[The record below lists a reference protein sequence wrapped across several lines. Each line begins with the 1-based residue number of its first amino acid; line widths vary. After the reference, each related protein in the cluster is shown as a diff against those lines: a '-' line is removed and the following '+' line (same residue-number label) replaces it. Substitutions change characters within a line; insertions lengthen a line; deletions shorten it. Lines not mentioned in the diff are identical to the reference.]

1 MINIMKRKF
10 RWELSSSAND
20 VCLLIKELDSK
31 GILCL
36 DDKLEIKV
44 EADYSFSVVYTT
56 DEDNESTDEDIMEAG
71 DEYGF
76 DCEME

>member
-1 MINIMKRKF
+1 MKRKF
-10 RWELSSSAND
+10 KWELSSDLWD
-20 VCLLIKELDSK
+20 VQELLERLNRN
-31 GILCL
+31 ILCL
-36 DDKLEIKV
+36 DDKIEIKV

-56 DEDNESTDEDIMEAG
+56 DEDNETTDEEIMELM

>member
-1 MINIMKRKF
+1 MERKF
-10 RWELSSSAND
+10 RWGLSSCAGD
-20 VCLLIKELDSK
+20 VTLLIEELDHR

-44 EADYSFSVVYTT
+44 EPDYSFSVVYTT
-56 DEDNESTDEDIMEAG
+56 DEDNESTDEDIMEVG
-71 DEYGF
+71 DKYGF